1 MGEMEILKVGDLVSC
16 HYGYRI
22 GIGYGKVLKIVDRK
36 TKEEFQEYG
45 PIITGRGD
53 KNSRIDITIQFVGYD
68 LRDGDME
75 GDLGEVVEIDDV
87 QILDPHE
94 VYRVVSEDVISQI
107 RNEWETL
114 MRNKLDF
121 LYKHVNKT
129 KLEGRKNLPN
139 MKF

>member
-1 MGEMEILKVGDLVSC
+1 MGSMELLKVGDLVSC
-16 HYGYRI
+16 HYGYRV

-36 TKEEFQEYG
+36 TKEEHQEYG

-53 KNSRIDITIQFVGYD
+53 KNSKIDITIQFVGYD

-75 GDLGEVVEIDDV
+75 DDLGEIVEIGDV
-87 QILDPHE
+87 KVLDPHE
-94 VYRVVSEDVISQI
+94 VYRVVSEEVISQI

-121 LYKHVNKT
+121 FYKHVNKT
-129 KLEGRKNLPN
+129 KLEGRKSLPN